1 MTRSRSRSPRWK
13 QRSLSPAF
21 RSPEHHR
28 QRHAHV
34 NYDCEY
40 KSFRKDL
47 KKPMTWRTDDEKY
60 EQSNSRFAPHGN
72 NHQRMY
78 ERRSPSPNL
87 KRIPMEDA
95 YSHKPYRTHSS
106 ERTEGNRR
114 CQLPPKY
121 SEIPYK
127 EHSRSFYHYKMEE
140 RYTFEHYKVTGNE
153 KGIKPFHRPLGAS
166 CKFERKWHEDDLRH
180 QRLHEEKYGQSPR
193 RVSDEFTSRSSLQKR
208 YPEDHD
214 YREYGHTSKRAK
226 EMERYDGGEVAR
238 NSKWKQERSFSP
250 YQEKEEQRNLSA
262 QSHRS
267 TEREYSE
274 GSVTKIAY
282 EYNHKRRRHL
292 DGEKP
297 FTDDRAQKYAKQ
309 EDQKYGS
316 SKGAWNSK
324 KLDYFSGGRA
334 RQTEEGHVEVP
345 PKYSSKKGCN
355 ACVNSSKMDADL
367 RPFKN
372 KQKERVR
379 KEGELRRKGDSSSS
393 QHDSSH
399 TVSDVKVSDV
409 NCRREHL
416 TIKVDMKKTVNRYRK
431 NENFHPVFEHMESV
445 ARGVES
451 DPSREFTQE
460 IITIIH
466 QIKANYFTSSDITLH
481 ERFSKIQ
488 DKPIPNMNEVKRSL
502 DPEIHRR
509 IDMSLAELQNKRTVP
524 SESPQLLLHAL
535 KTASNSVLKGMHVTV
550 FTYIKRTSI
559 TVNIIRV
566 LEDPNDLRH
575 DIERRRKERLKNED
589 ERAFHTDGTAPRNQQ
604 SCSFSRLQN
613 SQLDGFQKP
622 MRFIKPPFR
631 KFIGKPLLNSYY
643 SSRTNDTFPHR
654 HVRGRLENTG
664 PIRRHFK
671 SNFADGRLQSH
682 YKSGLVQ
689 KGLYI
694 QAKYQRLR
702 SVGVRGFTTNKY
714 RDGFLR
720 KEKGNL
726 NTGTET

>member
-28 QRHAHV
+28 QRHAHI

-40 KSFRKDL
+40 KSFRKDP
-47 KKPMTWRTDDEKY
+47 KKPIPWRTDDEKY
-60 EQSNSRFAPHGN
+60 GQSNSRFAPHGN
-72 NHQRMY
+72 NHPRMY

-127 EHSRSFYHYKMEE
+127 EHDRPFYQHKTEE

-153 KGIKPFHRPLGAS
+153 KGMKPFHRPLGAS

-193 RVSDEFTSRSSLQKR
+193 RVSDEFTARSSLQKR

-214 YREYGHTSKRAK
+214 YREYGHASKRAK

-238 NSKWKQERSFSP
+238 NSKWKQERSFPP
-250 YQEKEEQRNLSA
+250 YQGKEEQRNVGA

-267 TEREYSE
+267 AEREYSE

-282 EYNHKRRRHL
+282 EYGHKRHRHL
-292 DGEKP
+292 DGDKS
-297 FTDDRAQKYAKQ
+297 FSDDRAQKYVKQ

-316 SKGAWNSK
+316 SKGARNSK
-324 KLDYFSGGRA
+324 ELDYFSGGRA
-334 RQTEEGHVEVP
+334 RQTEEGHAEVP
-345 PKYSSKKGCN
+345 VKYSSKKGCH
-355 ACVNSSKMDADL
+355 ACVNSSKMDVDL

-379 KEGELRRKGDSSSS
+379 KEGELRRKVDSSSS

-399 TVSDVKVSDV
+399 TVSDEKMSDV

-416 TIKVDMKKTVNRYRK
+416 TIKVDMKKMVTKYRAASSHTAERQMSHDLVAVGRK
-431 NENFHPVFEHMESV
+431 NENFHPVFGHMESV
-445 ARGVES
+445 TRGVEN

-466 QIKANYFTSSDITLH
+466 QLKANYFTSSDITLH
-481 ERFSKIQ
+481 ERFSKIR
-488 DKPIPNMNEVKRSL
+488 DKPIPNVNEVKTSL

-524 SESPQLLLHAL
+524 LESPQ
-535 KTASNSVLKGMHVTV
+535 
-550 FTYIKRTSI
+550 
-559 TVNIIRV
+559 NIMRV

-589 ERAFHTDGTAPRNQQ
+589 ERAFHTDGMAARNQQ
-604 SCSFSRLQN
+604 SCSLSKLQN
-613 SQLDGFQKP
+613 SQFDGFQKP
-622 MRFIKPPFR
+622 VRFIKPPFR
-631 KFIGKPLLNSYY
+631 KFIGKPHLNSYY
-643 SSRTNDTFPHR
+643 SPKINDTFPHR
-654 HVRGRLENTG
+654 RFRGYLENTG

-671 SNFADGRLQSH
+671 SNFADGRFQSH

-702 SVGVRGFTTNKY
+702 CVGVRGFTTNKY

-726 NTGTET
+726 NIGTET

>member
-1 MTRSRSRSPRWK
+1 
-13 QRSLSPAF
+13 RSLSPTF

-28 QRHAHV
+28 QRHAHI

-40 KSFRKDL
+40 KSFRKDP
-47 KKPMTWRTDDEKY
+47 KKPMPWRTEDEKY
-60 EQSNSRFAPHGN
+60 GQSNSRFAPHGN
-72 NHQRMY
+72 NHQRIY

-87 KRIPMEDA
+87 KRIPMEDT

-106 ERTEGNRR
+106 ERTESNRR

-127 EHSRSFYHYKMEE
+127 EHDRPFYQHKMEE
-140 RYTFEHYKVTGNE
+140 RYMFEHYKVTGNE
-153 KGIKPFHRPLGAS
+153 KGMKPFHRPLGAS
-166 CKFERKWHEDDLRH
+166 CKLERKWHEDDLRH

-193 RVSDEFTSRSSLQKR
+193 RVSDEFTARSSLQKR

-238 NSKWKQERSFSP
+238 NSKWKQERSFPP
-250 YQEKEEQRNLSA
+250 YQEKEEQRNLGA

-267 TEREYSE
+267 AEREYSE
-274 GSVTKIAY
+274 GFVTKIAY
-282 EYNHKRRRHL
+282 EYSHKRRRHP
-292 DGEKP
+292 DGEKA
-297 FTDDRAQKYAKQ
+297 FSDDRAQKYVKQ

-316 SKGAWNSK
+316 SKGARNSK
-324 KLDYFSGGRA
+324 ELDYFSGGRA
-334 RQTEEGHVEVP
+334 RWTEEGHVEVP
-345 PKYSSKKGCN
+345 VKYSSKKGCD
-355 ACVNSSKMDADL
+355 ACINSSKMDVDL
-367 RPFKN
+367 RSFKN
-372 KQKERVR
+372 KPKERVR
-379 KEGELRRKGDSSSS
+379 KEGEFRKKVDSSDS

-399 TVSDVKVSDV
+399 TVSDVKMSDV
-409 NCRREHL
+409 NCRRERL
-416 TIKVDMKKTVNRYRK
+416 TIKVDMKKMVTKTASSHTTERQMSHDLVAVGRK
-431 NENFHPVFEHMESV
+431 TENFHPVFEHMESV
-445 ARGVES
+445 THNVEN

-466 QIKANYFTSSDITLH
+466 QVKANYFTSSDITLH

-488 DKPIPNMNEVKRSL
+488 DKPVANMNEVKIRL

-524 SESPQLLLHAL
+524 SESPQAMAL
-535 KTASNSVLKGMHVTV
+535 DFNCSLSLSLSH
-550 FTYIKRTSI
+550 IHI
-559 TVNIIRV
+559 
-566 LEDPNDLRH
+566 
-575 DIERRRKERLKNED
+575 
-589 ERAFHTDGTAPRNQQ
+589 RNQQ
-604 SCSFSRLQN
+604 SCSLSKLQN

-631 KFIGKPLLNSYY
+631 KFIGKPHLNSYY
-643 SSRTNDTFPHR
+643 TSKPSDTYPHR
-654 HVRGRLENTG
+654 RIRGHLENAG

-702 SVGVRGFTTNKY
+702 SVGVRGFTTNKF

-720 KEKGNL
+720 KEKVSWLNL
-726 NTGTET
+726 FFTK

>member
-1 MTRSRSRSPRWK
+1 
-13 QRSLSPAF
+13 RSLSPAF

-28 QRHAHV
+28 QRHAHM

-40 KSFRKDL
+40 KSFRKDP
-47 KKPMTWRTDDEKY
+47 KKPMPWRTDDEKY
-60 EQSNSRFAPHGN
+60 GRSNSRFAPHGN
-72 NHQRMY
+72 NHQRIY
-78 ERRSPSPNL
+78 DHRSPSPNL
-87 KRIPMEDA
+87 KRIPMDGT
-95 YSHKPYRTHSS
+95 YSHKPYRTRSS
-106 ERTEGNRR
+106 ERTER

-127 EHSRSFYHYKMEE
+127 EHDRLFYQHKMED
-140 RYTFEHYKVTGNE
+140 RYMFEHYRVTGND

-166 CKFERKWHEDDLRH
+166 CKPERKWHEDDLRH
-180 QRLHEEKYGQSPR
+180 QRLHEGKCGQSPR
-193 RVSDEFTSRSSLQKR
+193 RVSDEFTARSSLQKR

-238 NSKWKQERSFSP
+238 NSKWKQERSFPS
-250 YQEKEEQRNLSA
+250 YQEKEEQRSLGV

-267 TEREYSE
+267 AEREYSE
-274 GSVTKIAY
+274 GSVAKIAY
-282 EYNHKRRRHL
+282 EYSHKRRRHL

-297 FTDDRAQKYAKQ
+297 FADSGAQKYVKQ

-316 SKGAWNSK
+316 SKGARNSK
-324 KLDYFSGGRA
+324 ELDYFSSGRA
-334 RQTEEGHVEVP
+334 RQTEDGHAEVP
-345 PKYSSKKGCN
+345 VKYSSKKGCN
-355 ACVNSSKMDADL
+355 CVNSDKVDADL
-367 RPFKN
+367 RPLKS
-372 KQKERVR
+372 KLKERVR
-379 KEGELRRKGDSSSS
+379 KEGEFRKKVDSSGS

-399 TVSDVKVSDV
+399 TVSDVKISDG
-409 NCRREHL
+409 NCRRKHL
-416 TIKVDMKKTVNRYRK
+416 TIKVDMKKMVNKYRTTSSHTTERQMSHDLVAVGK
-431 NENFHPVFEHMESV
+431 RNENFHPVFEHMESV
-445 ARGVES
+445 IPSVEN

-466 QIKANYFTSSDITLH
+466 QVKANCFTSSDMTLH

-488 DKPIPNMNEVKRSL
+488 DKPTANVNEVQIHL

-509 IDMSLAELQNKRTVP
+509 IDMSLAELQNKRAAPT
-524 SESPQLLLHAL
+524 ESPQ
-535 KTASNSVLKGMHVTV
+535 
-550 FTYIKRTSI
+550 
-559 TVNIIRV
+559 NIMRV

-589 ERAFHTDGTAPRNQQ
+589 EHMFHVHDVTPRNQQ
-604 SCSFSRLQN
+604 CCSLSNLHN

-622 MRFIKPPFR
+622 VRFIKPSFR
-631 KFIGKPLLNSYY
+631 KFIGKPHLNSYY
-643 SSRTNDTFPHR
+643 SLKPSDTYPHR
-654 HVRGRLENTG
+654 HIRGHLENAG
-664 PIRRHFK
+664 PIRRPFK

-682 YKSGLVQ
+682 CKSGLVQ

-702 SVGVRGFTTNKY
+702 AVGVRGFTTNKF

-720 KEKGNL
+720 KEK
-726 NTGTET
+726 

>member
-416 TIKVDMKKTVNRYRK
+416 TIKVDMKKTVNRK

>member
-13 QRSLSPAF
+13 PRSLSPPF

-40 KSFRKDL
+40 KSFRKDP
-47 KKPMTWRTDDEKY
+47 KKPMPWRTEDEKY
-60 EQSNSRFAPHGN
+60 GQSNSRFAPHGN
-72 NHQRMY
+72 NHQRIY

-87 KRIPMEDA
+87 KRISMEDT

-127 EHSRSFYHYKMEE
+127 EHDRPFYQHKMEE
-140 RYTFEHYKVTGNE
+140 RYMFEHYKVTGPE
-153 KGIKPFHRPLGAS
+153 KGMKPFHRPLGAS
-166 CKFERKWHEDDLRH
+166 CKLERKWHEDDLRH

-193 RVSDEFTSRSSLQKR
+193 RVSDEFTARSSLQKR

-226 EMERYDGGEVAR
+226 EMERYDGGEAAR
-238 NSKWKQERSFSP
+238 NSKWKQERSFPP
-250 YQEKEEQRNLSA
+250 YQEKEEQRNLGA

-267 TEREYSE
+267 AEREYSE

-282 EYNHKRRRHL
+282 EYSHKRRRYP

-297 FTDDRAQKYAKQ
+297 FSDDRAQKYMKP

-316 SKGAWNSK
+316 SKGARNSK
-324 KLDYFSGGRA
+324 ELDYFSGGRA
-334 RQTEEGHVEVP
+334 RWTEEGHVEVP
-345 PKYSSKKGCN
+345 VKYSSKKVCD
-355 ACVNSSKMDADL
+355 ACVNSSKTDVDL
-367 RPFKN
+367 RSFKN
-372 KQKERVR
+372 KPKERVR
-379 KEGELRRKGDSSSS
+379 KEGDFRQKVDSSDS
-393 QHDSSH
+393 QHDSNH
-399 TVSDVKVSDV
+399 TVSDVKMSDV
-409 NCRREHL
+409 NCRRERL
-416 TIKVDMKKTVNRYRK
+416 TIKVDMKKMVTKYRTASSHTTERQMSHDLVAVGRK

-445 ARGVES
+445 TQNVEN

-466 QIKANYFTSSDITLH
+466 QVKANYFTSSDITLH

-488 DKPIPNMNEVKRSL
+488 DKPIANMNEVKIRL

-509 IDMSLAELQNKRTVP
+509 IDMSLAELQNKRTVQ
-524 SESPQLLLHAL
+524 SESPQ
-535 KTASNSVLKGMHVTV
+535 NMM
-550 FTYIKRTSI
+550 
-559 TVNIIRV
+559 RV

-589 ERAFHTDGTAPRNQQ
+589 ERVFHVDDVTPRSQQ
-604 SCSFSRLQN
+604 SCSLSKSQN

-631 KFIGKPLLNSYY
+631 KFIGKPH
-643 SSRTNDTFPHR
+643 P
-654 HVRGRLENTG
+654 
-664 PIRRHFK
+664 

-702 SVGVRGFTTNKY
+702 SVGVRGFTTNKF

-726 NTGTET
+726 NIATET

>member
-60 EQSNSRFAPHGN
+60 GQSNSRFAPHGN

-250 YQEKEEQRNLSA
+250 YQEKEEQRNLGA

-416 TIKVDMKKTVNRYRK
+416 TIKVDMKKTVNRYRSASSHTADRQMSHDLVAVGRK

-550 FTYIKRTSI
+550 FTDIKHTSI

-631 KFIGKPLLNSYY
+631 KFIGKPHLNSYY

-671 SNFADGRLQSH
+671 
-682 YKSGLVQ
+682 
-689 KGLYI
+689 
-694 QAKYQRLR
+694 
-702 SVGVRGFTTNKY
+702 
-714 RDGFLR
+714 
-720 KEKGNL
+720 GNL

>member
-13 QRSLSPAF
+13 PRSLSPAF

-28 QRHAHV
+28 QRHAHI

-40 KSFRKDL
+40 KSFRKDP
-47 KKPMTWRTDDEKY
+47 KKPMPWRTEDEKY
-60 EQSNSRFAPHGN
+60 GQSNSRFAPYGN
-72 NHQRMY
+72 NHQRIY

-87 KRIPMEDA
+87 KRIPMEDT

-106 ERTEGNRR
+106 ERTESNRR

-121 SEIPYK
+121 SEIPYN
-127 EHSRSFYHYKMEE
+127 EHDRPFYQHKMED
-140 RYTFEHYKVTGNE
+140 RYMFEHYKVTGNE
-153 KGIKPFHRPLGAS
+153 KGMKPFHRPLGAS
-166 CKFERKWHEDDLRH
+166 CQLERKWHEDDLRH

-193 RVSDEFTSRSSLQKR
+193 RVSDEFTARSSLQKR

-238 NSKWKQERSFSP
+238 NSKWKQERSFPP
-250 YQEKEEQRNLSA
+250 YEEKEEQRNLGA
-262 QSHRS
+262 QPHRS
-267 TEREYSE
+267 AEREYSE

-282 EYNHKRRRHL
+282 EYSHKRRRHP
-292 DGEKP
+292 DGEKL
-297 FTDDRAQKYAKQ
+297 FSDDRAQKYVKQ

-316 SKGAWNSK
+316 SKGARNSK
-324 KLDYFSGGRA
+324 ELDYFSGGRV
-334 RQTEEGHVEVP
+334 RRTEEGHFEVP
-345 PKYSSKKGCN
+345 VKYSSKKGCD
-355 ACVNSSKMDADL
+355 ACVNSSKMDVDL
-367 RPFKN
+367 RSFKN
-372 KQKERVR
+372 KPKERVR
-379 KEGELRRKGDSSSS
+379 KEGEFRKKVDSSDS

-399 TVSDVKVSDV
+399 TVSDVKMSDV

-416 TIKVDMKKTVNRYRK
+416 TIKVDMKKMVTKYRTASSHTTERQMSRDLVAVGRK

-445 ARGVES
+445 TQNVEN

-466 QIKANYFTSSDITLH
+466 QVKANYFTSSDITLH

-488 DKPIPNMNEVKRSL
+488 DKPIANMNEVKIRL

-524 SESPQLLLHAL
+524 SESPQ
-535 KTASNSVLKGMHVTV
+535 
-550 FTYIKRTSI
+550 
-559 TVNIIRV
+559 NIMRV

-589 ERAFHTDGTAPRNQQ
+589 ERVFHVDGVTPRNQQ
-604 SCSFSRLQN
+604 SCSLSKLQN

-622 MRFIKPPFR
+622 VRFIKPPFR
-631 KFIGKPLLNSYY
+631 KFIGKPHL
-643 SSRTNDTFPHR
+643 
-654 HVRGRLENTG
+654 
-664 PIRRHFK
+664 

-702 SVGVRGFTTNKY
+702 SVGVRGFTTNKF

-726 NTGTET
+726 NIATET

>member
-1 MTRSRSRSPRWK
+1 
-13 QRSLSPAF
+13 RSLSPAF

-34 NYDCEY
+34 SYDCEY
-40 KSFRKDL
+40 KSFRNDP
-47 KKPMTWRTDDEKY
+47 KKPLPWRAEDEKY
-60 EQSNSRFAPHGN
+60 GQSNSRFAPHGN
-72 NHQRMY
+72 NHQRIY

-87 KRIPMEDA
+87 KRIPMEDT

-106 ERTEGNRR
+106 ERTESNRR

-127 EHSRSFYHYKMEE
+127 EHERPFYQHKMED
-140 RYTFEHYKVTGNE
+140 RYMFEHYKVTGNE
-153 KGIKPFHRPLGAS
+153 KGMKPFHRPLGAS
-166 CKFERKWHEDDLRH
+166 CKLERKWHEDDLRH

-193 RVSDEFTSRSSLQKR
+193 RISDEFTARSSLQKR

-238 NSKWKQERSFSP
+238 NPKWKPERSFPP
-250 YQEKEEQRNLSA
+250 YQEKEEQRNLGA

-267 TEREYSE
+267 AEREYAE
-274 GSVTKIAY
+274 GPGTKIAY
-282 EYNHKRRRHL
+282 EYGHKRRRHL

-297 FTDDRAQKYAKQ
+297 FADDRAQKYVKQ

-316 SKGAWNSK
+316 SKGAQNSK
-324 KLDYFSGGRA
+324 EVDYCSSGRA
-334 RQTEEGHVEVP
+334 RRTEEGGHVEVP
-345 PKYSSKKGCN
+345 VKYSSKKGCT
-355 ACVNSSKMDADL
+355 AAVNSSKVDVEP
-367 RPFKN
+367 RSFKN
-372 KQKERVR
+372 KPKERVR
-379 KEGELRRKGDSSSS
+379 KEGEFRKKVDPSAS

-399 TVSDVKVSDV
+399 TVSDVKMSDA

-416 TIKVDMKKTVNRYRK
+416 TIKVDMKKMVTKTASSHTTERQMSHDLVAVGRK

-445 ARGVES
+445 TQNVEN

-466 QIKANYFTSSDITLH
+466 QVKANYFTSSDITLH

-488 DKPIPNMNEVKRSL
+488 DKPVAKMNEVKIRL

-509 IDMSLAELQNKRTVP
+509 IDMSLAELQNKRAVP
-524 SESPQLLLHAL
+524 SESPQ
-535 KTASNSVLKGMHVTV
+535 
-550 FTYIKRTSI
+550 
-559 TVNIIRV
+559 NIMRV

-589 ERAFHTDGTAPRNQQ
+589 ERVFHVDDVTSRNQLSCGLSKLQ
-604 SCSFSRLQN
+604 SSP
-613 SQLDGFQKP
+613 LDGFQKP
-622 MRFIKPPFR
+622 MRFIKSPFR
-631 KFIGKPLLNSYY
+631 KFIGKPHLNSYY
-643 SSRTNDTFPHR
+643 SSKPSDSYHHR
-654 HVRGRLENTG
+654 HFRGHLENAG

-671 SNFADGRLQSH
+671 SSSADGRLQSH

-702 SVGVRGFTTNKY
+702 SVGVKGFTTNKF

-720 KEKGNL
+720 KEKVSWLNL
-726 NTGTET
+726 FLSK

>member
-1 MTRSRSRSPRWK
+1 
-13 QRSLSPAF
+13 RSLSPAF

-28 QRHAHV
+28 QRHAHI

-40 KSFRKDL
+40 KSFRKDP
-47 KKPMTWRTDDEKY
+47 KKPMPWRIEDEKY
-60 EQSNSRFAPHGN
+60 GQSNSRFAPHRN
-72 NHQRMY
+72 NHQRIY

-87 KRIPMEDA
+87 KRIPMEDT

-106 ERTEGNRR
+106 ERTESNRR

-121 SEIPYK
+121 LEIPYK
-127 EHSRSFYHYKMEE
+127 EHDRPFYQHKMEE
-140 RYTFEHYKVTGNE
+140 RYMFEHYKVTGNE
-153 KGIKPFHRPLGAS
+153 KGMKPFHRPLGAS
-166 CKFERKWHEDDLRH
+166 CKLERKWHEDDLRH

-193 RVSDEFTSRSSLQKR
+193 RVSDEFTARSSLQKR

-238 NSKWKQERSFSP
+238 NSKWKQERSFPP
-250 YQEKEEQRNLSA
+250 YQEKEEQRNLGA

-267 TEREYSE
+267 AEREYSE

-282 EYNHKRRRHL
+282 EYSHKRRRHL

-297 FTDDRAQKYAKQ
+297 FSDDRAQKYVKQ

-316 SKGAWNSK
+316 SKGARNSK
-324 KLDYFSGGRA
+324 ELDYFSGGRA
-334 RQTEEGHVEVP
+334 RRTEEGHIEVP
-345 PKYSSKKGCN
+345 VKYSSKKGCD
-355 ACVNSSKMDADL
+355 ACVNSSKTDVDL
-367 RPFKN
+367 RSFKN
-372 KQKERVR
+372 KPKERVR
-379 KEGELRRKGDSSSS
+379 KEGEFRKKVDSSDS
-393 QHDSSH
+393 QHESNH
-399 TVSDVKVSDV
+399 TVSDVKMSDV

-416 TIKVDMKKTVNRYRK
+416 TIKVDMKKMVTKYRYWFPLTSSSSFLSLYK
-431 NENFHPVFEHMESV
+431 
-445 ARGVES
+445 
-451 DPSREFTQE
+451 FTQE

-466 QIKANYFTSSDITLH
+466 QVKANYFTSSDITLH

-488 DKPIPNMNEVKRSL
+488 DKPIANMNEVKIRL

-524 SESPQLLLHAL
+524 SESPQ
-535 KTASNSVLKGMHVTV
+535 
-550 FTYIKRTSI
+550 
-559 TVNIIRV
+559 NIMRV

-589 ERAFHTDGTAPRNQQ
+589 ERVFHVDGVTPRNHQ
-604 SCSFSRLQN
+604 SCNLSKLQN

-631 KFIGKPLLNSYY
+631 KFIGKPHLNSYY
-643 SSRTNDTFPHR
+643 SSKPSDTYPHR
-654 HVRGRLENTG
+654 RIRRHLENPG

-671 SNFADGRLQSH
+671 SNFVDGRLQSH

-702 SVGVRGFTTNKY
+702 SVGVRGFTTNKF

-720 KEKGNL
+720 KEKVSWLNL
-726 NTGTET
+726 FFTK

>member
-28 QRHAHV
+28 QRHAHM

-40 KSFRKDL
+40 KSFRKDP
-47 KKPMTWRTDDEKY
+47 KKPMPWRTDDEKY
-60 EQSNSRFAPHGN
+60 GLSNSRFAPHGN
-72 NHQRMY
+72 NHQRIY

-87 KRIPMEDA
+87 KRILMEDA
-95 YSHKPYRTHSS
+95 YGHKPYRTHSS

-121 SEIPYK
+121 SEMPYK
-127 EHSRSFYHYKMEE
+127 EHDWPFYHHRTEE
-140 RYTFEHYKVTGNE
+140 RYMFDHYNVAGNE
-153 KGIKPFHRPLGAS
+153 KGMKPFHRPLGAS
-166 CKFERKWHEDDLRH
+166 CKLERKWHEDDLRH
-180 QRLHEEKYGQSPR
+180 QRLHEEKYVQSPR

-214 YREYGHTSKRAK
+214 YREYGHASERAK

-238 NSKWKQERSFSP
+238 NSKWKQERSFPP
-250 YQEKEEQRNLSA
+250 YQEKEEQRNLGA

-267 TEREYSE
+267 AEREYSE

-282 EYNHKRRRHL
+282 EYSHKRRRHP
-292 DGEKP
+292 DGEKS
-297 FTDDRAQKYAKQ
+297 FSDDRAQKYVKQ
-309 EDQKYGS
+309 EDQKCGS
-316 SKGAWNSK
+316 SKGARNSK
-324 KLDYFSGGRA
+324 ELDYFSGGRA
-334 RQTEEGHVEVP
+334 RQTEEGGHAEVP
-345 PKYSSKKGCN
+345 IKYSSKKGCN
-355 ACVNSSKMDADL
+355 ACVNSSKMDVDL
-367 RPFKN
+367 RSFKN

-379 KEGELRRKGDSSSS
+379 KEGELRSKVDSSSS

-399 TVSDVKVSDV
+399 TVSDVKMSDV
-409 NCRREHL
+409 NSRREHL
-416 TIKVDMKKTVNRYRK
+416 TIKVDMKKMVTKYRAASSHTTERQMSHDLVAVGRK

-445 ARGVES
+445 TRNVEN

-466 QIKANYFTSSDITLH
+466 QVKANYFASCDITLH

-488 DKPIPNMNEVKRSL
+488 DKPIPNTNEAKISL

-524 SESPQLLLHAL
+524 SESPQ
-535 KTASNSVLKGMHVTV
+535 
-550 FTYIKRTSI
+550 
-559 TVNIIRV
+559 NIMRV

-589 ERAFHTDGTAPRNQQ
+589 ERMFHVDGAAPRNQQ
-604 SCSFSRLQN
+604 SCSLSKLQN

-631 KFIGKPLLNSYY
+631 KFIGKPHLNSYY
-643 SSRTNDTFPHR
+643 SSKTSDTFPHR
-654 HVRGRLENTG
+654 RIRGHLENTG

-702 SVGVRGFTTNKY
+702 SVGVRGFTTNKF

-726 NTGTET
+726 NIGTET

>member
-416 TIKVDMKKTVNRYRK
+416 TIKVDMKKTVNRYRSASSHTADRQMSHDLVAVGRK

-671 SNFADGRLQSH
+671 
-682 YKSGLVQ
+682 
-689 KGLYI
+689 
-694 QAKYQRLR
+694 
-702 SVGVRGFTTNKY
+702 
-714 RDGFLR
+714 
-720 KEKGNL
+720 GNL

>member
-1 MTRSRSRSPRWK
+1 
-13 QRSLSPAF
+13 RSLSPAF

-28 QRHAHV
+28 QRHAYI

-40 KSFRKDL
+40 KSFRKDP
-47 KKPMTWRTDDEKY
+47 KKPVPWRTEDEKY
-60 EQSNSRFAPHGN
+60 GQSNSRFAPHGN
-72 NHQRMY
+72 NHQRIY

-87 KRIPMEDA
+87 KRIPMEDT
-95 YSHKPYRTHSS
+95 YIHKPYRTHSS
-106 ERTEGNRR
+106 ERTESTRR

-127 EHSRSFYHYKMEE
+127 EHDRPFYQHKMED
-140 RYTFEHYKVTGNE
+140 RYMFEHYKVTENE
-153 KGIKPFHRPLGAS
+153 KGVKPFHRPLGTS
-166 CKFERKWHEDDLRH
+166 CKLERKWHEDDLRH

-193 RVSDEFTSRSSLQKR
+193 RISDEFTARSSLQKR

-226 EMERYDGGEVAR
+226 EVERYDGGEVAR
-238 NSKWKQERSFSP
+238 NSKWKQERSFPP
-250 YQEKEEQRNLSA
+250 YQEKEEQRNLGA

-267 TEREYSE
+267 AEREYSE

-282 EYNHKRRRHL
+282 EYGHKRHRHP

-297 FTDDRAQKYAKQ
+297 FSDDRAQKYVKQ

-316 SKGAWNSK
+316 SKGARNNK
-324 KLDYFSGGRA
+324 ELDYFSGERA
-334 RQTEEGHVEVP
+334 RRTEEGHVEVP
-345 PKYSSKKGCN
+345 VKYSSKKGCN
-355 ACVNSSKMDADL
+355 ACVNSSKTDVDL
-367 RPFKN
+367 RSFK
-372 KQKERVR
+372 KKPEERIR
-379 KEGELRRKGDSSSS
+379 KEGEFRKKVDSSDS

-399 TVSDVKVSDV
+399 TVSDVKMSDV

-416 TIKVDMKKTVNRYRK
+416 TIKVDMKKMVTKYRTASSHTTERQMSHDLVAVGRK
-431 NENFHPVFEHMESV
+431 TENFHPVFEHMESV
-445 ARGVES
+445 TQNVEN

-466 QIKANYFTSSDITLH
+466 QVKANYFTSSDITLH

-488 DKPIPNMNEVKRSL
+488 DKPVANMNEVKICL

-524 SESPQLLLHAL
+524 SESPQ
-535 KTASNSVLKGMHVTV
+535 
-550 FTYIKRTSI
+550 
-559 TVNIIRV
+559 NIMRV

-589 ERAFHTDGTAPRNQQ
+589 ERVFHVDGVTPRNQQ
-604 SCSFSRLQN
+604 SCSLSKLQN
-613 SQLDGFQKP
+613 SQPDGFQKS

-631 KFIGKPLLNSYY
+631 KFIGKPHLNSYY
-643 SSRTNDTFPHR
+643 SSKPSDTYPHR
-654 HVRGRLENTG
+654 CIRGHLEHAG
-664 PIRRHFK
+664 PIRRQFK
-671 SNFADGRLQSH
+671 SNFTDGRLQSH

-702 SVGVRGFTTNKY
+702 SVGVRGFTTNKF

-720 KEKGNL
+720 KEKVSWLNL
-726 NTGTET
+726 FFTK

>member
-13 QRSLSPAF
+13 PRSLSPAF
-21 RSPEHHR
+21 RIPEHHR

-40 KSFRKDL
+40 KSFRKDP
-47 KKPMTWRTDDEKY
+47 KKPMPWRIEDEKY
-60 EQSNSRFAPHGN
+60 GQSNSRFAPHGN
-72 NHQRMY
+72 NHQRIY

-87 KRIPMEDA
+87 ERIPMEDT

-106 ERTEGNRR
+106 ERTESNRR

-127 EHSRSFYHYKMEE
+127 EHDRPFYQHKMED
-140 RYTFEHYKVTGNE
+140 RYMFEHYKVTGNE
-153 KGIKPFHRPLGAS
+153 KGMKPFHRPLGTS
-166 CKFERKWHEDDLRH
+166 CKLERKWYEDDLRH

-193 RVSDEFTSRSSLQKR
+193 RVSDEFTARSSLQKR

-238 NSKWKQERSFSP
+238 NSKWKQERSLPP
-250 YQEKEEQRNLSA
+250 YQEKEEQRNLGA

-267 TEREYSE
+267 AERDYSE

-282 EYNHKRRRHL
+282 EYSHKRRRHL
-292 DGEKP
+292 DEEKP
-297 FTDDRAQKYAKQ
+297 FSDNRAQKYVKQ

-316 SKGAWNSK
+316 SKGARNSK
-324 KLDYFSGGRA
+324 ELDYFSSGRA
-334 RQTEEGHVEVP
+334 RWTEEGHVEVP
-345 PKYSSKKGCN
+345 VKYSSKKGCN
-355 ACVNSSKMDADL
+355 ACVNSSKTDVDL
-367 RPFKN
+367 RSFKN
-372 KQKERVR
+372 KPKERVR
-379 KEGELRRKGDSSSS
+379 KEGEFRKKVDSSDS

-399 TVSDVKVSDV
+399 TVSDMNMSDV
-409 NCRREHL
+409 NCRRERL
-416 TIKVDMKKTVNRYRK
+416 TIKVDMKKMVTKYRTASSHTTDRQMSHDLVAVGRK
-431 NENFHPVFEHMESV
+431 TENFHPVFEHMESV
-445 ARGVES
+445 TQNVEN

-466 QIKANYFTSSDITLH
+466 QVKANYFTSSDITLH

-488 DKPIPNMNEVKRSL
+488 DKPIANMNEVKTHL

-524 SESPQLLLHAL
+524 SESPQ
-535 KTASNSVLKGMHVTV
+535 
-550 FTYIKRTSI
+550 
-559 TVNIIRV
+559 NIMRV

-575 DIERRRKERLKNED
+575 DIERRRKERLKKED
-589 ERAFHTDGTAPRNQQ
+589 ERVFHVDGVTPRNQQ
-604 SCSFSRLQN
+604 ICSLSKLQN
-613 SQLDGFQKP
+613 SPLDGFQKP

-631 KFIGKPLLNSYY
+631 KFIGKPHLNSYY
-643 SSRTNDTFPHR
+643 SSKPSDTYPHR
-654 HVRGRLENTG
+654 RIRGHLENAG

-702 SVGVRGFTTNKY
+702 SVGVRGFTTNKF

-726 NTGTET
+726 NIATET

>member
-13 QRSLSPAF
+13 PRSLSPAF

-28 QRHAHV
+28 QRHAYI

-40 KSFRKDL
+40 KNFRKDP
-47 KKPMTWRTDDEKY
+47 KKPMPWRIEDEKY
-60 EQSNSRFAPHGN
+60 GQSNSRFAPHGN
-72 NHQRMY
+72 NHQRIY
-78 ERRSPSPNL
+78 EHRSPSPHL
-87 KRIPMEDA
+87 KRIPMEDN

-106 ERTEGNRR
+106 ERTESNRR

-121 SEIPYK
+121 SEIPYR
-127 EHSRSFYHYKMEE
+127 EHDRPFHKHRMEN
-140 RYTFEHYKVTGNE
+140 RYMFEHYKVTGNE
-153 KGIKPFHRPLGAS
+153 KGMKPFHRPLGAS
-166 CKFERKWHEDDLRH
+166 CKLERKWHEDDLRH

-193 RVSDEFTSRSSLQKR
+193 RISDEFTARSSLQKR

-238 NSKWKQERSFSP
+238 NSKWKREPSFPP
-250 YQEKEEQRNLSA
+250 YQEKEEQRNLGT

-267 TEREYSE
+267 AEREYSE
-274 GSVTKIAY
+274 GPAAKLAY
-282 EYNHKRRRHL
+282 EYSHKRRRHPE
-292 DGEKP
+292 GEKP
-297 FTDDRAQKYAKQ
+297 FSEDRAQKYVKQ

-316 SKGAWNSK
+316 SKGARNSK
-324 KLDYFSGGRA
+324 ELDYFSSGRA
-334 RQTEEGHVEVP
+334 RRTDEGHVEVP
-345 PKYSSKKGCN
+345 VKYSSKKGCN
-355 ACVNSSKMDADL
+355 ACANSSEMDVDL
-367 RPFKN
+367 RSFKS
-372 KQKERVR
+372 KPKERVR
-379 KEGELRRKGDSSSS
+379 KEGEMRKKVDSSDS

-399 TVSDVKVSDV
+399 TVADVKMSDV
-409 NCRREHL
+409 NCRRECL
-416 TIKVDMKKTVNRYRK
+416 TIKVDMKKMVTKYRTAASHTTERQMSHDLVAVGK
-431 NENFHPVFEHMESV
+431 KTENFHPVFEHMESV
-445 ARGVES
+445 TPNAEK

-466 QIKANYFTSSDITLH
+466 QVKANYFTTSDITLH

-488 DKPIPNMNEVKRSL
+488 DKPIANTNEVKTCL

-509 IDMSLAELQNKRTVP
+509 IDMSLAELQNKRIVP
-524 SESPQLLLHAL
+524 SESPQ
-535 KTASNSVLKGMHVTV
+535 
-550 FTYIKRTSI
+550 
-559 TVNIIRV
+559 NIVRA

-589 ERAFHTDGTAPRNQQ
+589 ERGFHVDGVIPRYQQ
-604 SCSFSRLQN
+604 SCSTKLQN
-613 SQLDGFQKP
+613 STLDSFQKP

-631 KFIGKPLLNSYY
+631 KFIGKPHLNSYY
-643 SSRTNDTFPHR
+643 SPNPSDTYPHR
-654 HVRGRLENTG
+654 RIKGHLENSG

-671 SNFADGRLQSH
+671 SNFTDGRLQSH
-682 YKSGLVQ
+682 YISGLVQ

-702 SVGVRGFTTNKY
+702 SVGVRGFTANKF
-714 RDGFLR
+714 RGEFLR

-726 NTGTET
+726 SIAAET

>member
-1 MTRSRSRSPRWK
+1 
-13 QRSLSPAF
+13 RSLSPAF
-21 RSPEHHR
+21 RSPDHHR
-28 QRHAHV
+28 QRHAHI

-40 KSFRKDL
+40 KSFRKDP
-47 KKPMTWRTDDEKY
+47 KKPMPWRTEDEKY
-60 EQSNSRFAPHGN
+60 GQSNSRFAPHRN
-72 NHQRMY
+72 NHQRIY

-87 KRIPMEDA
+87 KRIPMEDT

-106 ERTEGNRR
+106 ERTESNRCR
-114 CQLPPKY
+114 QLPPKY

-127 EHSRSFYHYKMEE
+127 EHDRLFYEHKMEE
-140 RYTFEHYKVTGNE
+140 RYMFEYYNITGNE
-153 KGIKPFHRPLGAS
+153 KGMKSFHRPLGAS
-166 CKFERKWHEDDLRH
+166 CKLERKWHEDDLRH

-193 RVSDEFTSRSSLQKR
+193 RVSDEFTARSSLQKR

-238 NSKWKQERSFSP
+238 NSKWKEERSFP
-250 YQEKEEQRNLSA
+250 LYQEKEEQRNLGG

-267 TEREYSE
+267 AEREYSE

-282 EYNHKRRRHL
+282 EYGHKRRRHL

-297 FTDDRAQKYAKQ
+297 FSDDRAQKYVKQ

-316 SKGAWNSK
+316 SKGVRNSK
-324 KLDYFSGGRA
+324 ELDYFSGGRA
-334 RQTEEGHVEVP
+334 RQPEEGHVEVP
-345 PKYSSKKGCN
+345 VKYSSKKGCN
-355 ACVNSSKMDADL
+355 ACVNSSKMDVDL
-367 RPFKN
+367 RSFKN
-372 KQKERVR
+372 KPKERVR
-379 KEGELRRKGDSSSS
+379 KEGEFRKKVDSSDS

-399 TVSDVKVSDV
+399 TVSDVKMSDV

-416 TIKVDMKKTVNRYRK
+416 TIKVDMKKMLTKTASSHNTERQMSHDLVAVGRK

-445 ARGVES
+445 TQNVEN

-466 QIKANYFTSSDITLH
+466 QVKANYFTSSDITLH

-488 DKPIPNMNEVKRSL
+488 DKPIANMNEVKICL

-524 SESPQLLLHAL
+524 SESPQ
-535 KTASNSVLKGMHVTV
+535 
-550 FTYIKRTSI
+550 
-559 TVNIIRV
+559 NIMNRV

-589 ERAFHTDGTAPRNQQ
+589 ERVFHVDGITTPRNQE
-604 SCSFSRLQN
+604 SCSFSKLQN
-613 SQLDGFQKP
+613 SQLDGFQKS

-631 KFIGKPLLNSYY
+631 KFIGKPHLNSYC
-643 SSRTNDTFPHR
+643 SSKPSDTYPHR
-654 HVRGRLENTG
+654 RIRGHLENAG

-702 SVGVRGFTTNKY
+702 SVGIRGFTTNKF

-720 KEKGNL
+720 KEKVSWLNL
-726 NTGTET
+726 FFTK

>member
-28 QRHAHV
+28 QRHAHI

-40 KSFRKDL
+40 KSFRKDPR
-47 KKPMTWRTDDEKY
+47 KPMPWRTEDEKY
-60 EQSNSRFAPHGN
+60 GQSNSRFAPHRN
-72 NHQRMY
+72 NHQRIY

-87 KRIPMEDA
+87 KRISMEDT

-106 ERTEGNRR
+106 ERTESNRR

-121 SEIPYK
+121 LEIPYK
-127 EHSRSFYHYKMEE
+127 EHDHPFYQHKMEE

-153 KGIKPFHRPLGAS
+153 KGMKPFHRPLGPS
-166 CKFERKWHEDDLRH
+166 CKLERKWHEDDLRH

-193 RVSDEFTSRSSLQKR
+193 RVSDEFTARSSLQKR

-214 YREYGHTSKRAK
+214 YREYGHTSKRAR

-238 NSKWKQERSFSP
+238 NSKWKQEHSFPP
-250 YQEKEEQRNLSA
+250 YQEKDEQRNLGA

-267 TEREYSE
+267 AEREYSE

-282 EYNHKRRRHL
+282 EYSHKRRRHL

-297 FTDDRAQKYAKQ
+297 FSDDRVQKYVKQ

-316 SKGAWNSK
+316 SKGARNSK
-324 KLDYFSGGRA
+324 ELDYFSGGRT
-334 RQTEEGHVEVP
+334 RRTEEGHVDVP
-345 PKYSSKKGCN
+345 LKCSSKKGCN
-355 ACVNSSKMDADL
+355 ACVNSSKTDVNL
-367 RPFKN
+367 RSFKP
-372 KQKERVR
+372 KERVR
-379 KEGELRRKGDSSSS
+379 EEGEFRKKVDSSDS

-399 TVSDVKVSDV
+399 TVSDVKMSEV

-416 TIKVDMKKTVNRYRK
+416 TIKVDMKKMVTKYRTATSHTTERQMSHDLVAVGRK

-445 ARGVES
+445 TQNIEN

-466 QIKANYFTSSDITLH
+466 QVKANYFTSSDITLH

-488 DKPIPNMNEVKRSL
+488 EKPVANMNEVKIHL

-524 SESPQLLLHAL
+524 SESPQ
-535 KTASNSVLKGMHVTV
+535 NVM
-550 FTYIKRTSI
+550 
-559 TVNIIRV
+559 RV

-589 ERAFHTDGTAPRNQQ
+589 ERVFHVDGVTPRNHQ
-604 SCSFSRLQN
+604 SCNLSKLQN

-631 KFIGKPLLNSYY
+631 KFIGKPHLNSYY
-643 SSRTNDTFPHR
+643 SSKSSDTYPHR
-654 HVRGRLENTG
+654 HIRGHLENAG

-702 SVGVRGFTTNKY
+702 SVGVRGFTTNKF

-726 NTGTET
+726 NIATET

>member
-1 MTRSRSRSPRWK
+1 FYRANQSGFCFYL
-13 QRSLSPAF
+13 RSLSPAF

-28 QRHAHV
+28 QRHAHI

-40 KSFRKDL
+40 KSFRKDP
-47 KKPMTWRTDDEKY
+47 KKPMPWRTEDEKY
-60 EQSNSRFAPHGN
+60 GQSNSRFAPHRN
-72 NHQRMY
+72 NHQRIY

-87 KRIPMEDA
+87 KRIPMEDT
-95 YSHKPYRTHSS
+95 YSQKPYRTLSS
-106 ERTEGNRR
+106 ERTESNRC

-127 EHSRSFYHYKMEE
+127 EHDRLFYEHKMEE
-140 RYTFEHYKVTGNE
+140 RYMFEYYNVTGNE
-153 KGIKPFHRPLGAS
+153 KGMKSFHRPLGAS
-166 CKFERKWHEDDLRH
+166 CKLERKWHEDDLRH

-193 RVSDEFTSRSSLQKR
+193 RVSDEFTARSSLQKR

-238 NSKWKQERSFSP
+238 NSKWKEERPFP
-250 YQEKEEQRNLSA
+250 LYQEKEEQRNLGS

-267 TEREYSE
+267 AEREYSE

-282 EYNHKRRRHL
+282 EYSHKRRRHP

-297 FTDDRAQKYAKQ
+297 FSDDRAQKYVKQ

-316 SKGAWNSK
+316 SKGVRNSK
-324 KLDYFSGGRA
+324 ELDYFSGGRT
-334 RQTEEGHVEVP
+334 RRTEEGHVEVP
-345 PKYSSKKGCN
+345 VKYSSKKGCN
-355 ACVNSSKMDADL
+355 ACVNSSKMDVDL
-367 RPFKN
+367 RSFKN
-372 KQKERVR
+372 KPKERVR
-379 KEGELRRKGDSSSS
+379 KEGEFRKKVDSSDS

-399 TVSDVKVSDV
+399 TVSDVKMSDV

-416 TIKVDMKKTVNRYRK
+416 TIKVDMKKMLTKTASSHTTERQMSHDLVAVGRK
-431 NENFHPVFEHMESV
+431 NDTFHPVFEHMESV
-445 ARGVES
+445 TQNVEN

-466 QIKANYFTSSDITLH
+466 QVKANYFTSSDITLH

-488 DKPIPNMNEVKRSL
+488 DKPSANMNEVKICL

-524 SESPQLLLHAL
+524 SESPQ
-535 KTASNSVLKGMHVTV
+535 
-550 FTYIKRTSI
+550 
-559 TVNIIRV
+559 NIMRV

-589 ERAFHTDGTAPRNQQ
+589 ERVFHVDCITPRNQE
-604 SCSFSRLQN
+604 SCSFSKLQN
-613 SQLDGFQKP
+613 SQLDGFQKS

-631 KFIGKPLLNSYY
+631 KFIGKPHLNSYC
-643 SSRTNDTFPHR
+643 SSKPSDTYPHR
-654 HVRGRLENTG
+654 RIRGHIENAG

-702 SVGVRGFTTNKY
+702 SVGIRGFTTNKF

-720 KEKGNL
+720 KEKVSWLNL
-726 NTGTET
+726 FFTK

>member
-1 MTRSRSRSPRWK
+1 
-13 QRSLSPAF
+13 RSLSPAF

-28 QRHAHV
+28 QRHAPV

-40 KSFRKDL
+40 KSFRKDP
-47 KKPMTWRTDDEKY
+47 KKPIPWRTEDEKY
-60 EQSNSRFAPHGN
+60 GQINSRFAPHRN
-72 NHQRMY
+72 NHQRIY

-87 KRIPMEDA
+87 KRIPVDNT
-95 YSHKPYRTHSS
+95 YNYKPYRTHSS
-106 ERTEGNRR
+106 ERTESNRR

-121 SEIPYK
+121 SDIPYK
-127 EHSRSFYHYKMEE
+127 EHDRPFYQHKMEE
-140 RYTFEHYKVTGNE
+140 RYMFQHYKVTGNE
-153 KGIKPFHRPLGAS
+153 KGMKPFHRPLGAS
-166 CKFERKWHEDDLRH
+166 CKPERKWHEDDLRH

-193 RVSDEFTSRSSLQKR
+193 RVSDEFTARSSLQKR

-238 NSKWKQERSFSP
+238 NSKWKQERSFPP
-250 YQEKEEQRNLSA
+250 YQEMEEERNLGA
-262 QSHRS
+262 QSHRPA
-267 TEREYSE
+267 EREYSE
-274 GSVTKIAY
+274 SSVTKIAY
-282 EYNHKRRRHL
+282 EYGHKRHRHL

-297 FTDDRAQKYAKQ
+297 FSEDRAQKYVKQ
-309 EDQKYGS
+309 EDEKYGS
-316 SKGAWNSK
+316 SKGARNSK
-324 KLDYFSGGRA
+324 ELDYFSSGRA
-334 RQTEEGHVEVP
+334 RRTEEGHIEVP
-345 PKYSSKKGCN
+345 VKYSSKKGCN
-355 ACVNSSKMDADL
+355 ACVNSSKTDVDL
-367 RPFKN
+367 RSLKKKP
-372 KQKERVR
+372 KERVR
-379 KEGELRRKGDSSSS
+379 KEGEFRKKVNSSDS
-393 QHDSSH
+393 QHDSNH
-399 TVSDVKVSDV
+399 TVSDMKMSDV

-416 TIKVDMKKTVNRYRK
+416 TIKVDMKKMVTKTASSHTTERQMSHDLVAVGRK

-445 ARGVES
+445 TQNVEN

-466 QIKANYFTSSDITLH
+466 QVKANYFGSSDITLH

-488 DKPIPNMNEVKRSL
+488 AKPAANTNEVKIRL

-524 SESPQLLLHAL
+524 SEPPQ
-535 KTASNSVLKGMHVTV
+535 
-550 FTYIKRTSI
+550 
-559 TVNIIRV
+559 NIMRV

-589 ERAFHTDGTAPRNQQ
+589 DSVFHVDGVTQRNQQ
-604 SCSFSRLQN
+604 ICSLSKLQN
-613 SQLDGFQKP
+613 SQPDGFQKP

-631 KFIGKPLLNSYY
+631 KFIGRPHLNSYY
-643 SSRTNDTFPHR
+643 SLKPSDTYPHR
-654 HVRGRLENTG
+654 RIRGYLENAG
-664 PIRRHFK
+664 PIRRPFK

-702 SVGVRGFTTNKY
+702 SVGARGFTTNKF

-720 KEKGNL
+720 KGK
-726 NTGTET
+726 

>member
-13 QRSLSPAF
+13 PRSLSPAF

-28 QRHAHV
+28 QRHAHP
-34 NYDCEY
+34 NYDCDY
-40 KSFRKDL
+40 KSFRKDP
-47 KKPMTWRTDDEKY
+47 KKPMPWRTEDEKY
-60 EQSNSRFAPHGN
+60 GQSNSRFAPHGN

-78 ERRSPSPNL
+78 EHRSPSPNL

-106 ERTEGNRR
+106 ERTESNRR

-127 EHSRSFYHYKMEE
+127 EHDRPFYQHKMEDRYMFDHYKA
-140 RYTFEHYKVTGNE
+140 TGNE
-153 KGIKPFHRPLGAS
+153 KGMKPFHRPLGPS
-166 CKFERKWHEDDLRH
+166 CKLERKWHEDDLRH

-193 RVSDEFTSRSSLQKR
+193 RVSDEFTARSSLQKR

-226 EMERYDGGEVAR
+226 EMERYDGGDVAR
-238 NSKWKQERSFSP
+238 NPKWKQERSFPP
-250 YQEKEEQRNLSA
+250 YEEKEEQRYAGA
-262 QSHRS
+262 QSHRLA
-267 TEREYSE
+267 EREYVG

-282 EYNHKRRRHL
+282 EYSHKRRRHPE
-292 DGEKP
+292 GEKP
-297 FTDDRAQKYAKQ
+297 FPEDRAQKYTKQ
-309 EDQKYGS
+309 EEQKHGA

-324 KLDYFSGGRA
+324 ELDYFSGGRV
-334 RQTEEGHVEVP
+334 RRTEEGHVEVP
-345 PKYSSKKGCN
+345 VKYSSKKGCN
-355 ACVNSSKMDADL
+355 ACVNSSKTDVEQRSL
-367 RPFKN
+367 KN
-372 KQKERVR
+372 KPNERVR
-379 KEGELRRKGDSSSS
+379 KDEEFRKNVDSSNS

-399 TVSDVKVSDV
+399 TVSDVKMSDA
-409 NCRREHL
+409 NCMREHL
-416 TIKVDMKKTVNRYRK
+416 TIKVDLKKMVTKYRTASSHTTERQISHDLVAVGRK

-445 ARGVES
+445 TQNVEN
-451 DPSREFTQE
+451 DPSKEFTQE

-466 QIKANYFTSSDITLH
+466 QVKANYFTSSDVTLH

-488 DKPIPNMNEVKRSL
+488 DKPKANTNEVKIHS

-524 SESPQLLLHAL
+524 SESPQ
-535 KTASNSVLKGMHVTV
+535 
-550 FTYIKRTSI
+550 
-559 TVNIIRV
+559 NIVRV
-566 LEDPNDLRH
+566 LEDPNDLRY

-589 ERAFHTDGTAPRNQQ
+589 ERVFHVDGVTPRNQQ
-604 SCSFSRLQN
+604 SCSLSKLQT

-631 KFIGKPLLNSYY
+631 KFIGRPHLNSYY
-643 SSRTNDTFPHR
+643 SSKPSDTYPHR
-654 HVRGRLENTG
+654 RIRGHLENTG
-664 PIRRHFK
+664 PFRRHFK
-671 SNFADGRLQSH
+671 SNFADGRLQPH
-682 YKSGLVQ
+682 YRSGLVQ

-702 SVGVRGFTTNKY
+702 SVGARGFTTNKF

-720 KEKGNL
+720 KEKGSL
-726 NTGTET
+726 NIATET

>member
-28 QRHAHV
+28 QRHAHI

-40 KSFRKDL
+40 KSFRKDP
-47 KKPMTWRTDDEKY
+47 KKSMPWRTEDEKY
-60 EQSNSRFAPHGN
+60 GQSNSRFAPHGN
-72 NHQRMY
+72 NHQRIY

-87 KRIPMEDA
+87 KRILLEDT
-95 YSHKPYRTHSS
+95 YSHKLYRTHSS
-106 ERTEGNRR
+106 ERTESNRR
-114 CQLPPKY
+114 YQLPPKY

-127 EHSRSFYHYKMEE
+127 EHDRPFYQHKMEE
-140 RYTFEHYKVTGNE
+140 RYMSEHYKVTGNE
-153 KGIKPFHRPLGAS
+153 KGMKPFHRPLGAS
-166 CKFERKWHEDDLRH
+166 CKLERKWHEDDLRH

-193 RVSDEFTSRSSLQKR
+193 RVSDEFTARSSLQKR

-226 EMERYDGGEVAR
+226 EMERYDGGEIAR
-238 NSKWKQERSFSP
+238 NSKWKQERSFVP
-250 YQEKEEQRNLSA
+250 YKEKEEQRNLGA

-267 TEREYSE
+267 AEREYSE

-282 EYNHKRRRHL
+282 EYSHKRRRHP
-292 DGEKP
+292 DGEKS
-297 FTDDRAQKYAKQ
+297 FSDDRAQKYGKQ
-309 EDQKYGS
+309 EDQKYNS
-316 SKGAWNSK
+316 SKGARDSK
-324 KLDYFSGGRA
+324 ELDYFSGGRA

-345 PKYSSKKGCN
+345 VKYSSKKGCN
-355 ACVNSSKMDADL
+355 ACVNSCKMDFDL
-367 RPFKN
+367 RSFNN

-379 KEGELRRKGDSSSS
+379 KEGEIRKKVDSSNS

-399 TVSDVKVSDV
+399 TVSDVKMSDV

-416 TIKVDMKKTVNRYRK
+416 TIKVDMKKMVTKYRAASSHTTERQMSHDLVAIGRK
-431 NENFHPVFEHMESV
+431 NESFHPVFEHMESV
-445 ARGVES
+445 TQNVENN
-451 DPSREFTQE
+451 PSREFTQE

-466 QIKANYFTSSDITLH
+466 QVKANYFTSSDITLH

-488 DKPIPNMNEVKRSL
+488 DKPVANINEVKIRL

-509 IDMSLAELQNKRTVP
+509 IDMSLAELQNKRTAP
-524 SESPQLLLHAL
+524 SESPQ
-535 KTASNSVLKGMHVTV
+535 
-550 FTYIKRTSI
+550 
-559 TVNIIRV
+559 NIMRV

-575 DIERRRKERLKNED
+575 DIERRRKERLQNED
-589 ERAFHTDGTAPRNQQ
+589 ERVFHVDGVTPRNQQ
-604 SCSFSRLQN
+604 SCSVSKLRN
-613 SQLDGFQKP
+613 SHIDGFQKP

-631 KFIGKPLLNSYY
+631 KFIGRPHLNSYY
-643 SSRTNDTFPHR
+643 SSKANDIFPHR
-654 HVRGRLENTG
+654 RIRGHLENTG

-671 SNFADGRLQSH
+671 SNFTDGCLQTH

-702 SVGVRGFTTNKY
+702 SVGVRGFTTNKF

-720 KEKGNL
+720 KEKGHL
-726 NTGTET
+726 NIATET

>member
-34 NYDCEY
+34 SYDCEY

-60 EQSNSRFAPHGN
+60 GQSNCRFAPHGN

-127 EHSRSFYHYKMEE
+127 EHNRSFYHYKMEE

-238 NSKWKQERSFSP
+238 NSKWKQERSFPP
-250 YQEKEEQRNLSA
+250 YQEKEDQRNLGA

-292 DGEKP
+292 DGEKS

-345 PKYSSKKGCN
+345 AKYSSKKGCN

-379 KEGELRRKGDSSSS
+379 KEGELRRKGDCSSS

-399 TVSDVKVSDV
+399 TVSDVKMSDA

-416 TIKVDMKKTVNRYRK
+416 TIKVDMKKTVNRYRAASSHTTDRQMSHDLVAVGRK

-445 ARGVES
+445 TRGVEN

-488 DKPIPNMNEVKRSL
+488 DKPIPNMNEVKRNL

-524 SESPQLLLHAL
+524 SESPQ
-535 KTASNSVLKGMHVTV
+535 
-550 FTYIKRTSI
+550 
-559 TVNIIRV
+559 NIIRV

-631 KFIGKPLLNSYY
+631 KFIGKPHL
-643 SSRTNDTFPHR
+643 
-654 HVRGRLENTG
+654 
-664 PIRRHFK
+664 

-726 NTGTET
+726 NIGTET